1 MRRRPVLKIIG
12 ALAASVSF
20 FGGAMSG
27 TPACAEDVVPK
38 TWLDRQITVEQ
49 AEAQHMIAGVPFGA
63 EAGEWIKLKNSL
75 GAGDSLWTYCSSY
88 KSFKALA
95 GRCGIAV
102 LHEGK
107 VVRRLVTFMN

>member
-12 ALAASVSF
+12 ALAAGVSL
-20 FGGAMSG
+20 FGGATSG
-27 TPACAEDVVPK
+27 TPAYAEDVVPK
-38 TWLDRQITVEQ
+38 AWLDRQITVEQ
-49 AEAQHMIAGVPFGA
+49 AEAQHMIAGIPFGA

-88 KSFKALA
+88 ESFKALA

-102 LHEGK
+102 VHDGK
-107 VVRRLVTFMN
+107 VVRQLVTMMN